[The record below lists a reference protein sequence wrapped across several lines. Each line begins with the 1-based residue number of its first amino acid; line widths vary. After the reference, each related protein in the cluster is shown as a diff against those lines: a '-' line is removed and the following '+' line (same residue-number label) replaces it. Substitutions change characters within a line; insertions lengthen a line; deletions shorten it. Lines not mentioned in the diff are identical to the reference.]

1 MKRISLPIVLV
12 LCFSILSGF
21 TKTEKKKEDYKNPKL
36 SVEERVEDLLSRMT
50 VDEKLL
56 QLQSQM
62 VFFDQY
68 KDRNFT
74 VGHTRNFSHFLTNS
88 TTPAVTP
95 KKCAEAVNADTKNSM
110 EANRFGIPVMQHGEA
125 LHGAQCYNATCF
137 PQSIGV
143 AASFDDDLYY
153 REGQMVA
160 KELRAIGVRQVYA
173 PVINLVRDVRWGRTQ
188 ESYGEDV
195 FLSSKMGVA
204 YVKALQE
211 GGVIATPKHF
221 VDNYADGGHDSW
233 ASNSSWRLLHE
244 TYLEPFRACFQEGG
258 AMSVMA
264 AYNSVDGRPCTASHE
279 LLTGVLRDEW
289 NFKGYVVSDYGG
301 VFGVHAAHRVAE
313 TPSEGAAQSL
323 EAGMELELPTGGDAL
338 VKEYKAGRISE
349 EVIDTAVRRVLRSKF
364 AIGLF
369 DEPFA
374 DATKANDI
382 IRNEEHKEMALEVA
396 RKVMT
401 LFKNENNTLPLNPDK
416 LKKVGLF
423 GPAANIVAIGN
434 YSGPYGGWK
443 VFDCLTPYQALQK
456 ALAGKAEVVLYPV
469 GYDMEAAAKECDA
482 VIYFAS
488 IAEGEG
494 GDRSTLNLPASSRK
508 LTESMNNA
516 IVVEEQK
523 DINFNEDQEES
534 INILGENC
542 EKSIVV
548 LVTGSAIDMKNWI
561 DNVDAVM
568 EAWYPGEQG
577 GIAIAETL
585 LGKNNPGGRTPLT
598 WPLNNGQL
606 PLYYAI
612 KPSGRGY
619 EYNDNNGKP
628 FLPFGYGLSYTTFE
642 YSNFKLPA
650 KGEKGKPVF
659 AEVIVTNTGNMK
671 GDEVVQLY
679 VHDEF
684 ASVVRPMKELKA
696 YKRVTL
702 EPGESK
708 VVKLEL
714 PYRSFGLYNE
724 EMDFVVEPGD
734 FEVWLGKNAE
744 EKVED
749 NNITM
754 KKIYI
759 E

>member
-1 MKRISLPIVLV
+1 MKKIKLLLV
-12 LCFSILSGF
+12 LAISISILSGF
-21 TKTEKKKEDYKNPKL
+21 TVTERKKEAYQNPNL

-50 VDEKLL
+50 VEEKLY

-68 KDRNFT
+68 KNRNYK
-74 VGHTRNFSHFLTNS
+74 VGHTRNFAHFLTNS
-88 TTPAVTP
+88 TTPSVGP
-95 KKCAEAVNADTKNSM
+95 GKCAEAVNTDTKNSM

-125 LHGAQCYNATCF
+125 LHGAQCCNATCF

-153 REGQMVA
+153 REGQAVA
-160 KELRAIGVRQVYA
+160 RELRAVGVRQVYA

-195 FLSSKMGVA
+195 LLCSKMGVA

-221 VDNYADGGHDSW
+221 VDNYADGGHDSY
-233 ASNSSWRLLHE
+233 ASNNSWRVLHE
-244 TYLEPFRACFQEGG
+244 TFLEPFRACFQEGG
-258 AMSVMA
+258 ALSVMA
-264 AYNSVDGRPCTASHE
+264 AYNSVDGRPCSASHE
-279 LLTGVLRDEW
+279 LLTEVLRDEW

-301 VFGVHAAHRVAE
+301 VLGVHAAHHVAE
-313 TPSEGAAQSL
+313 TPEEGAAQCL
-323 EAGMELELPTGGDAL
+323 EAGLELELPTGGDAL
-338 VKEYKAGRISE
+338 VKEYKTGRISE
-349 EVIDTAVRRVLRSKF
+349 AVIDTAVKRVLKCKF
-364 AIGLF
+364 EIGLF
-369 DEPFA
+369 DHPLVDASKA
-374 DATKANDI
+374 DDI
-382 IRNEEHKEMALEVA
+382 IRNDEHKELALEVA

-401 LFKNENNTLPLNPDK
+401 LLKNDNNTLPLKPGSV
-416 LKKVGLF
+416 KKIGLF
-423 GPAANIVAIGN
+423 GPAANILGLGD

-443 VFDCLTPYQALQK
+443 GDGCLTPYQALKK
-456 ALAGKAEVVLYPV
+456 ALDGKAEVILYPV
-469 GYDMEAAAKECDA
+469 GYDLAKEAKECDA

-494 GDRSTLNLPASSRK
+494 GDRSTLALPASSRK
-508 LTESMNNA
+508 LTESLNNA
-516 IVVEEQK
+516 IVVEDQK

-534 INILGENC
+534 INILAKNC
-542 EKSIVV
+542 VKSIVV
-548 LVTGSAIDMKNWI
+548 LLNGSVIDVKKWI
-561 DNVDAVM
+561 GNVDAVLD
-568 EAWYPGEQG
+568 AWYPGEQG
-577 GIAIAETL
+577 AIAIAETL
-585 LGKNNPGGRTPLT
+585 LGEVNPGGRTPLT
-598 WPLNNGQL
+598 WPKNNGQL

-628 FLPFGYGLSYTTFE
+628 FYPFGYGLSYTTFK
-642 YSNFKLPA
+642 YSNFNLP
-650 KGEKGKPVF
+650 EKGGKGQPVF
-659 AEVIVTNTGNMK
+659 VEVTVTNTGNIK

-679 VHDEF
+679 VHDEY
-684 ASVVRPMKELKA
+684 ASVVRPLKELKA
-696 YKRVTL
+696 FKRITL

-714 PYRSFGLYNE
+714 PYSSFGLYNE
-724 EMDFVVEPGD
+724 DMDFVVEPGN

-744 EKVED
+744 EKIESID
-749 NNITM
+749 DR
-754 KKIYI
+754 KIYI